1 MSVLEPMENTLAIR
15 ELDLTMVG
23 LNLGFGVLDIQI
35 KRNFVP
41 IVAVLRIRNR
51 NYAEVPTA

>member
-1 MSVLEPMENTLAIR
+1 MENTLAIR